1 MFLMSLFNDVSA
13 HDESLGG
20 GGYQAESHSPGQLAS
35 FMRERPYG
43 AS

>member
-20 GGYQAESHSPGQLAS
+20 VDTKLKVIPQVN
-35 FMRERPYG
+35 
-43 AS
+43 